1 MRTIITILMI
11 SLLFFGCIGPQV
23 QEIEEEGQVTEKKVN
38 EPLDISLDDLEIQDL
53 GIDLT
58 EDEFPEPEFQ

>member
-1 MRTIITILMI
+1 MRTTITILMI
-11 SLLFFGCIGPQV
+11 SLLFLGCIGPQV
-23 QEIEEEGQVTEKKVN
+23 QEFEEEDQVTEKKVN
-38 EPLDISLDDLEIQDL
+38 EPLDISLDDLEVQDL